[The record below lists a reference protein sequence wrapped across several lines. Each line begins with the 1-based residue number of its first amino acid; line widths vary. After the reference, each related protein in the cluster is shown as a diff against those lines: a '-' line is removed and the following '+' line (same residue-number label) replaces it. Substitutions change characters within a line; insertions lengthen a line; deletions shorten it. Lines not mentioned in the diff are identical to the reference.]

1 MATEEA
7 LKDLTLKMA
16 HYKAQYESPSLGSH
30 WELPCPMVKVL
41 DSGESGVVAHGV
53 SGTRESK
60 ILGYISAAK
69 PVQQTLYFSRVNIF
83 CRRFVTSGVRKSGP
97 PFLSKKSKLCD
108 ISEILQTCKL

>member
-83 CRRFVTSGVRKSGP
+83 VLSTFRDLWSTKKVVLRFCQKNKIV
-97 PFLSKKSKLCD
+97 
-108 ISEILQTCKL
+108 